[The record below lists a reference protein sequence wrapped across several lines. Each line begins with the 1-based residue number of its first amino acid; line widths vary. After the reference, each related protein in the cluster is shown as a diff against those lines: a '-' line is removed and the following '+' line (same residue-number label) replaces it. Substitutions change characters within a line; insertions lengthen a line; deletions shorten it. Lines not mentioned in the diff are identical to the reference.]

1 MTHKARLEFCRQGM
15 EEAKK
20 EDPEAAS
27 VEDKKFFEFQKAQL

>member
-1 MTHKARLEFCRQGM
+1 M